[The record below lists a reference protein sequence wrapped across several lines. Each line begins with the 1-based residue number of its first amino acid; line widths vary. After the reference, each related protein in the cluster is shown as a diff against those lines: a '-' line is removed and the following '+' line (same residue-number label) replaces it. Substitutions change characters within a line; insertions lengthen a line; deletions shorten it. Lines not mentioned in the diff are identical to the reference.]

1 MRTVNFYVIYREETR
16 INGGVSAEFTAIAES
31 EKQVREMAEEQG
43 IDLDGYTI
51 ECTREDVRDQL
62 RRPYAPCFRA
72 EWE

>member
-62 RRPYAPCFRA
+62 RRPYDPYFRA
-72 EWE
+72 E